1 MDDYDILK
9 YLGLEIRDQ
18 AVIFYDND
26 SLEHILE
33 FSEIKDISLDNAS
46 MPIENKLGFWIE
58 KLFVQRRFGGFLS
71 SRTYNEDYRNVYE
84 LEIELIDNRV
94 LSKKVRDANISE
106 CNEFIAEINKLIR
119 HHNH

>member
-1 MDDYDILK
+1 MDDNDILK

-18 AVIFYDND
+18 AVIFFDDD

-33 FSEIKDISLDNAS
+33 FSEIKDISLENAS

-58 KLFVQRRFGGFLS
+58 KLFVIRRFNGFLS
-71 SRTYNEDYRNVYE
+71 SETYNEDYRNVYE

-94 LSKKVRDANISE
+94 LSRKVRDANIFE
-106 CNEFIAEINKLIR
+106 CKEFIAEINSLIR
-119 HHNH
+119 PHNY